1 MAEPIRFEETIL
13 YKTHRHPI
21 VMVNSVIKLLL
32 YMGLPII
39 LVTYFLSNFSFWITV
54 LVFLLVAITISLYQ
68 YYLWSLSWLLIG
80 NQKVTLFVRN
90 GIFSQYS
97 MNIRH
102 RNIRDCACSKNNV
115 FSYLFKYGTL
125 FCRSSGTDWDFTATF
140 VPKVGKVY
148 ALINALSR
156 YSDDDREGIKSI
168 EALHSH
174 HITKEFPIQGET
186 SNVEAN
192 IQTLLSLGWITWVVV
207 ITEADKKYIFDHEEA
222 RNHGVF
228 DVLKAKNLL
237 CFTHDH
243 NFRAS
248 IWPLSQTNSR
258 GETFFPSVSF
268 PELMGKNVLSAS
280 PSLLVHEYLSK
291 KFEYITPDEAT
302 VLVGWS

>member
-1 MAEPIRFEETIL
+1 MSEPIRFEETIL

-21 VMVNSVIKLLL
+21 LMVTTIVKQLL
-32 YMGLPII
+32 YIGLPVM
-39 LVTYFLSNFSFWITV
+39 LVTYFLSNFSLGITIF
-54 LVFLLVAITISLYQ
+54 LFLLVALGISLYQ
-68 YYLWSLSWLLIG
+68 YYLWSLSWLLIW

-102 RNIRDCACSKNNV
+102 RNIRDCACSKNNM

-125 FCRSSGTDWDFTATF
+125 FCRSSGTDGDFSATF

-174 HITKEFPIQGET
+174 HITKEFPLQWEESSI
-186 SNVEAN
+186 EAN
-192 IQTLLSLGWITWVVV
+192 TQTLLSLGWITGVV
-207 ITEADKKYIFDHEEA
+207 TLTDLDKKYILNHEEP

-228 DVLKAKNLL
+228 ETLKYKQVL

-243 NFRAS
+243 NFREAS
-248 IWPLSQTNSR
+248 GTLSKTNAR
-258 GETFFPSVSF
+258 GEVSF
-268 PELMGKNVLSAS
+268 PGVPFPEVSGKDVISAS
-280 PSLLVHEYLSK
+280 PSTLIHQYLSK

-302 VLVGWS
+302 VLVGWN